1 MVVEPLGLGGRVQA
15 GAAVRSLSSIRY
27 SSLPPLDSPAVR
39 RQVGDATVDHI
50 LDLDERLC
58 AKARAYAAHWDDD
71 FGCRT
76 IDARRHKAEI
86 AAFQRKYDAEQWRKA
101 LHALWFAPANSTEP
115 QRWGRDDGLDDVRP
129 GRALRRRVLCTL
141 TMLIGRR
148 GIRHVPGQRLR
159 AWNARW
165 ASWNSINLVFWDSHS
180 DGYGWS
186 AQILEFHP
194 WQLRYSLI
202 SDGECLM

>member
-1 MVVEPLGLGGRVQA
+1 MRL
-15 GAAVRSLSSIRY
+15 LSWGNYRRM
-27 SSLPPLDSPAVR
+27 PALDSPAVR
-39 RQVGDATVDHI
+39 HQVGDDLVDRI

-71 FGCRT
+71 FGCT
-76 IDARRHKAEI
+76 AIAARRHRAEM
-86 AAFQRKYDAEQWRKA
+86 AAGQRKYDAEQWRKA

-115 QRWGRDDGLDDVRP
+115 QPWGRDDGLDGVRP
-129 GRALRRRVLCTL
+129 GRALRRRLLCTL
-141 TMLIGRR
+141 VMLIGRR
-148 GIRHVPGQRLR
+148 GVRRVRGQHLR
-159 AWNARW
+159 AWNERW

-202 SDGECLM
+202 SDGECFM